1 MRNTLLVIK
10 YEIVTTL
17 QKRSFWL
24 LTFLFPAF
32 VLLLSLG
39 TQVIGQKAIEQA
51 EDEAS
56 SVEAQ
61 AQLGSGVGYVDEA
74 GIIQEIPMWIPADFF
89 EFYPDEQSAVAAMH
103 AGHLR
108 QYYLLPADFL
118 ENGEYL
124 LVDKEYQP
132 LRSTNNA
139 EVFEEVIRTNLL
151 KNTELGLLLNNPTP
165 NIQYHQLE
173 ISSGPD
179 KENPLTFI
187 VPFATLF
194 IFFFTITSSS
204 GFMLT
209 SVSREKENRTAEILL
224 LSIRP
229 RELMLGKVIGLGCV
243 ALLQM
248 SIWMG
253 GALFSLSRSQE
264 LIGIT
269 AAFSLPPG
277 FVLWG
282 LLFFIF
288 GYFLYAS
295 LLGAIGALAPNAR
308 EGGQFTFIIILPLL
322 IPIWFNVAFTEAPNG
337 PVATFLSMFPLTS
350 ISMMTRIT
358 ATEVPLW
365 QILLSLAGLALSAY
379 LIVLLAAR
387 FFQAETLLSSE
398 NISLKRIFQAF
409 KQTPS
414 KELKKN

>member
-1 MRNTLLVIK
+1 MRNTLLVVK

-32 VLLLSLG
+32 VLILSLG
-39 TQVIGQKAIEQA
+39 TQFIGQKAIEQA
-51 EDEAS
+51 EEEAS

-61 AQLGSGVGYVDEA
+61 AQLESRVGYVDQA
-74 GIIQEIPMWIPADFF
+74 GIIQKIPIWIPADFF
-89 EFYPDEQSAVAAMH
+89 EYYPDEQAAEADMQ
-103 AGHLR
+103 AGRLR
-108 QYYLLPADFL
+108 QYYLIPSDFL
-118 ENGEYL
+118 ENGEYI
-124 LVDKEYQP
+124 LVDREYQP
-132 LRSTNNA
+132 LRSMSNA
-139 EVFEEVIRTNLL
+139 EIFEEVIQTNLL
-151 KNTELGLLLNNPTP
+151 ENVEFSAILDNPTP
-165 NIQYHQLE
+165 HIQYHQLE

-179 KENPLTFI
+179 KQNPLTFI

-204 GFMLT
+204 GFMLS

-224 LSIRP
+224 LSIKP
-229 RELMLGKVIGLGCV
+229 RELMLGKVVGLGCV

-248 SIWMG
+248 SIWMS
-253 GALFSLSRSQE
+253 GALFSLSRSKE
-264 LIGIT
+264 LAGFST
-269 AAFSLPPG
+269 AFSLPPG
-277 FVLWG
+277 FLGWG
-282 LLFFIF
+282 LLYFIF

-337 PVATFLSMFPLTS
+337 PVAMFLSMFPLTS

-365 QILLSLAGLALSAY
+365 QILLSLAGLAFTTYLVILLS
-379 LIVLLAAR
+379 AR
-387 FFQAETLLSSE
+387 FFQAETLLSSD
-398 NISLKRIFQAF
+398 NISLKRVFRAF
-409 KQTPS
+409 KRRQPN
-414 KELKKN
+414 EL